1 MHAILEQQQMKAWDE
16 FTILTEPISSIDLM
30 ERAATV
36 CSEWIKQK
44 WNHTYQFVVLCG
56 QGNNGGDGFAIA
68 RHLLQFKYE
77 VCVYSLNHEN
87 RSSDNEEN
95 KRRFLEIPK
104 ARLETISTLSTIPKN
119 AIVIDAL
126 FGNGLN
132 RPLEGELVSIIEK
145 INEQQAIVVSIDV
158 PSGMMTDKFDSS
170 ATILQASFT
179 LTFQCFKK
187 AFLFPETGP
196 YCGEIHCLD
205 IGLHPDFPLL
215 SNVALTMID
224 SKLVKEIYKP
234 RSKFSHKGTYGHCLL
249 IAGSQDKM
257 GACILAAKA
266 CLGSGAG
273 LLFCLL
279 DEAQYAILQTALPE
293 AMCASKAAFEN
304 MEFNNYQ
311 SIAIGPGIGLGEN
324 SMALMMYLIDHANKP
339 IIIDAD
345 AISLLSQQKT
355 LLASLPQN
363 SILTPHPKEFD
374 RLFGIHKNAWERYDT
389 QVHLSKQYSIYI
401 LLKGTYSCLTT
412 PDGLSYFNQ
421 TGNAGMAKGG
431 SGDALTGIIC
441 GLFAQYKNMKVA
453 AILGMYLHGLA
464 GDFAASK
471 HGQES
476 MLTSNLIDE
485 LVSAFKTLAVE

>member
-30 ERAATV
+30 ERAATA
-36 CSEWIKQK
+36 CSEWLKQK

-77 VCVYSLNHEN
+77 VCVYSLNNEN

-95 KRRFLEIPK
+95 KRRYLEIPN
-104 ARLETISTLSTIPKN
+104 ARLETISHLSKIPKN
-119 AIVIDAL
+119 TIVIDAM

-132 RPLEGELVSIIEK
+132 RPFEGELVSIIEK
-145 INEQQAIVVSIDV
+145 LNELQSTVVSIDV

-187 AFLFPETGP
+187 AFLFPETGR

-205 IGLHPDFPLL
+205 IGLHPDFPQLA
-215 SNVALTMID
+215 NVALRMID
-224 SKLVKEIYKP
+224 STLVKEIYKP

-273 LLFCLL
+273 LLTCLL
-279 DEAQYAILQTALPE
+279 DEAQYSILQTALPE
-293 AMCASKAAFEN
+293 AMCASKTSIAN
-304 MEFNNYQ
+304 MQLGNFQ
-311 SIAIGPGIGLGEN
+311 SIAIGPGIGVGEK
-324 SMALMMYLIDHANKP
+324 SMTLLLLLIHHVKRP
-339 IIIDAD
+339 VIFDAD
-345 AISLLSQQKT
+345 AINLLSQQKT
-355 LLASLPQN
+355 LLTDLPLN

-374 RLFGIHKNAWERYDT
+374 RLFGEHKNTWERYET
-389 QVHLSKQYSIYI
+389 QIHLSKQYSIYI

-412 PDGLSYFNQ
+412 PDGKSYFNQ
-421 TGNAGMAKGG
+421 TGNPGMAKGG

-441 GLFAQYKNMKVA
+441 GLFAQYKDMKAA
-453 AILGMYLHGLA
+453 AILGMYLHGFA
-464 GDFAASK
+464 GDIAAGK

-485 LVSAFKTLAVE
+485 LGSVFKTLTAE